1 MDGVGQ
7 GGSGGDAG
15 SIVKDIIG
23 MVTGVGLIEKIIG
36 AIGGLFGGNDTVSQ
50 SQAQQGTAGGTTTE
64 MYTPRQWP
72 GYVQGEDKKKDEQA
86 AKDLE
91 IVEKNWALFDNA
103 NGKVGNDGK
112 VTLFE
117 LNMISNDK
125 SLPKEVRD
133 AASRIA
139 NAPYLM
145 DKLDGG
151 PQGSQRDGSF
161 TLADVKWLRTNI
173 EDTARLNELTPAQ
186 TAAQATPAQTANQTP
201 AQQAR
206 TEVTPQ
212 QQAGQT
218 PQLFEGGP
226 DQDGLNPYVAQSQSA
241 MSAYLDDP
249 AVGFEAKTNLVLTE
263 AMQATEDEAIDVYRE
278 YQQAIAAQE
287 DPSLSDKDKAAAEKR
302 EARLQ
307 LKLQHAMQKRQEMY
321 QLMTNMMDM
330 HHDMSMAAIRNMK
343 D

>member
-1 MDGVGQ
+1 
-7 GGSGGDAG
+7 
-15 SIVKDIIG
+15 
-23 MVTGVGLIEKIIG
+23 
-36 AIGGLFGGNDTVSQ
+36 
-50 SQAQQGTAGGTTTE
+50 
-64 MYTPRQWP
+64 
-72 GYVQGEDKKKDEQA
+72 
-86 AKDLE
+86 
-91 IVEKNWALFDNA
+91 
-103 NGKVGNDGK
+103 

-117 LNMISNDK
+117 LNMISTDK
-125 SLPKEVRD
+125 SLPQEVRD
-133 AASRIA
+133 AAARIA
-139 NAPYLM
+139 NSPYLM

-151 PQGSQRDGSF
+151 QQGSARNGEF

-173 EDTARLNELTPAQ
+173 EDTTRLNPLTPE
-186 TAAQATPAQTANQTP
+186 QATPAQSPSQTP

-206 TEVTPQ
+206 TEVSPQ
-212 QQAGQT
+212 QQAGQA

-226 DQDGLNPYVAQSQSA
+226 NQDGLNPYVAQSQSA
-241 MSAYLDDP
+241 MTSYLDDP
-249 AVGFEAKTNLVLTE
+249 TIGFETKTNLVLTE

-287 DPSLSDKDKAAAEKR
+287 NPGLSDQDKAAAEKR